1 MGKLFDLESPLFSG
15 LNKMADLIYLNL
27 LTFVCCIPIITIG
40 ASMTALNYVV
50 LKMVRNE
57 DSHLTR
63 QFFKSFKQNFKQA
76 TIIWLIILLAI
87 IVLAGDFYIFTYSG
101 VTFPLWLKVAFLAV
115 AIVGLIGIM
124 HVFPV
129 LARFDNTTKNIFKN
143 SLFMGILSFPKTVL
157 MIICWIIPFVLM
169 LFAVKVLPVV
179 FCLGISG
186 PAFVCALLYNRTF
199 KRFEPEEDGIV
210 SDEEWTIA
218 PIEGGEA
225 AEEAE
230 KPEKISYAEAEKKE
244 TE

>member
-87 IVLAGDFYIFTYSG
+87 IVLAGDFYIFTCQSVAVGRSVQRLHSG
-101 VTFPLWLKVAFLAV
+101 QRLLCGVVCDRK
-115 AIVGLIGIM
+115 
-124 HVFPV
+124 
-129 LARFDNTTKNIFKN
+129 TK
-143 SLFMGILSFPKTVL
+143 
-157 MIICWIIPFVLM
+157 
-169 LFAVKVLPVV
+169 
-179 FCLGISG
+179 
-186 PAFVCALLYNRTF
+186 R
-199 KRFEPEEDGIV
+199 
-210 SDEEWTIA
+210 
-218 PIEGGEA
+218 A
-225 AEEAE
+225 AEEADCGVARHDAA
-230 KPEKISYAEAEKKE
+230 AECVY
-244 TE
+244 

>member
-27 LTFVCCIPIITIG
+27 LTFVCCIPIVTIG

-63 QFFKSFKQNFKQA
+63 QFFKSFRQNFKQA
-76 TIIWLIILLAI
+76 TIIWLIILAAI
-87 IVLAGDFYIFTYSG
+87 IVLAGGFYIFTYSG
-101 VTFPLWLKVAFLAV
+101 VNFPLWLKVAFLAV

-157 MIICWIIPFVLM
+157 MIICWIIPVVLL

-186 PAFVCALLYNRTF
+186 PAFVCALLYNKTF
-199 KRFEPEEDGIV
+199 KRFEPEEEGIV
-210 SDEEWTIA
+210 SDEDWTIA
-218 PIEGGEA
+218 PIESGTEEDDFAAAAEA
-225 AEEAE
+225 AE
-230 KPEKISYAEAEKKE
+230 PEKDG